1 MERRTFR
8 LGKGDAL
15 VIVDL
20 QRDFLPGGAL
30 PVPLGDQVVPVMNA
44 YIRLFRERK
53 LPVIATRDW
62 HPPDHCSFRDQG
74 GLWPPHCVQGTP
86 GAEFAEYLDLPEDA
100 IVISK
105 ATRPD
110 EEAYSGFQ
118 GTALDERLRELG
130 VKRLFV
136 GGVATDYCVLSTVK
150 DALAMGYEVCLLKD
164 AIRAVNVQ
172 PGDGERAEKEMESL
186 GAVSV
191 TLEDLTGG

>member
-1 MERRTFR
+1 MERRTFS

-30 PVPLGDQVVPVMNA
+30 PVPLGDQVIPVMNA
-44 YIRLFRERK
+44 YIRLFRERE

-62 HPPDHCSFRDQG
+62 HPHDHCSFRDQG

-164 AIRAVNVQ
+164 AIRAVDVQ

>member
-20 QRDFLPGGAL
+20 QRDFLRGGAL

>member
-44 YIRLFRERK
+44 YIRLFRERE

-62 HPPDHCSFRDQG
+62 HPHDHCSFRDQG

-164 AIRAVNVQ
+164 AIRAVDVQ

>member
-44 YIRLFRERK
+44 YIRLFRERE

-62 HPPDHCSFRDQG
+62 HPHDHCSFRDQG

>member
-1 MERRTFR
+1 
-8 LGKGDAL
+8 
-15 VIVDL
+15 
-20 QRDFLPGGAL
+20 
-30 PVPLGDQVVPVMNA
+30 MNA

>member
-30 PVPLGDQVVPVMNA
+30 PVPLGDQVVPVMNV
-44 YIRLFRERK
+44 YIRLFRERE

-86 GAEFAEYLDLPEDA
+86 GAEFAEDLDLPEDA

-105 ATRPD
+105 ATRSD

-118 GTALDERLRELG
+118 GTALDERLRKLG
-130 VKRLFV
+130 VRRLFV
-136 GGVATDYCVLSTVK
+136 GGLATDYCVLSTVK
-150 DALAMGYEVCLLKD
+150 DALALGYEVCLLKD

>member
-110 EEAYSGFQ
+110 EEAYSGFH

>member
-44 YIRLFRERK
+44 YIRLFRERE

-164 AIRAVNVQ
+164 AIRAVDVQ